1 MVTPVTS
8 QTPTPKPSV
17 AEQAKASIDSMK
29 SERDIFRPFRRAGTF
44 IGGTITETLNGI
56 AHGGRKGLW
65 VGLGLGI
72 VAGIASGGILVPAV
86 LGAAGGFGIGV
97 LAEGAR
103 GLLTGGYKALGR
115 QMRGER
121 YADDL
126 IERSKVQ
133 HAAGRYRNGSREA
146 YRRNQQL
153 DDSIRTNMILER
165 QNEINNDYNT
175 YWRDQ
180 VNQSNGQGKGVGY

>member
-1 MVTPVTS
+1 
-8 QTPTPKPSV
+8 
-17 AEQAKASIDSMK
+17 MK
-29 SERDIFRPFRRAGTF
+29 VERDLFRPFRRVGTF
-44 IGGTITETLNGI
+44 LSGTITATLNGI

-72 VAGIASGGILVPAV
+72 LAGIATPMGIVAVFGGAM
-86 LGAAGGFGIGV
+86 AGFGVGV
-97 LAEGAR
+97 VAEGTR

-133 HAAGRYRNGSREA
+133 HASGAGQRASRDA
-146 YRRNQQL
+146 YRRRQQL
-153 DDSIRTNMILER
+153 EDSISTNMFLER
-165 QNEINNDYNT
+165 QNEIQRDYDT
-175 YWRDQ
+175 YWRDH
-180 VNQSNGQGKGVGY
+180 VSQSSSQSRGVGY